1 MTKLKDYK
9 PTDKVHFRELIID
22 KKNADAVIKIN
33 ESLETYK
40 NACREFEKIYPN
52 CPKIKEICEQGIIWI
67 DEWHELFATA
77 IFFDLGKKV
86 SVQ

>member
-33 ESLETYK
+33 E
-40 NACREFEKIYPN
+40 N
-52 CPKIKEICEQGIIWI
+52 
-67 DEWHELFATA
+67 
-77 IFFDLGKKV
+77 
-86 SVQ
+86 